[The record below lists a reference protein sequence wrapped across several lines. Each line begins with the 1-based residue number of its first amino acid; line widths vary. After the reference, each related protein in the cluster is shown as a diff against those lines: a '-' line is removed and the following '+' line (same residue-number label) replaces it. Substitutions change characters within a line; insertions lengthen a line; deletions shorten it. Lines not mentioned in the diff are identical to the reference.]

1 MTDDRETA
9 IRWVRGWAHVR
20 DLTVET
26 VDGWPLVH
34 VDSASRDTEIVC
46 VDPGRS
52 AFATLAEH
60 VAGDARAML
69 TVLADDLDPYRD
81 VASGLRVDRDDE
93 TFMTAPLTPSES
105 SLLGGGSP
113 RWLVDG
119 SRATYCVDVDGRLA
133 AEGSVGVLG
142 TDAVFDRIETSPD
155 HRRRGLGRHVMATL
169 TSWAMSEGAT
179 AGLLVAS
186 VEGAALYRSLGWDA
200 QSSVL
205 SLMGA

>member
-20 DLTVET
+20 DLAVET

-34 VDSASRDTEIVC
+34 VGSASRDTEIIC
-46 VDPGRS
+46 VDPGPR
-52 AFATLAEH
+52 AFVALAEH

-69 TVLADDLDPYRD
+69 TVLADDLDPYR
-81 VASGLRVDRDDE
+81 VAAHGLRVDRDDE
-93 TFMTAPLTPSES
+93 TFMTAPLTPTDST
-105 SLLGGGSP
+105 LPDGGSP

-119 SRATYCVDVDGRLA
+119 TRATYCVDVDGRLA

-142 TDAVFDRIETSPD
+142 TDAVFDVIETSPD

-169 TSWAMSEGAT
+169 TSWAMSEGAVT
-179 AGLLVAS
+179 GLLVAS
-186 VEGAALYRSLGWDA
+186 VEGAALYRSLGWDTR
-200 QSSVL
+200 SSAL